1 MDRRVEEFL
10 CTLFRSLNVMSP
22 PLVLS
27 VEQIDWMV
35 ETLRE
40 GIIEVQADLIA
51 EGLWSPE

>member
-1 MDRRVEEFL
+1 
-10 CTLFRSLNVMSP
+10 
-22 PLVLS
+22 LVLS